1 MMSPLSAAPFT
12 MLMVF
17 YPGVAGNVYGGRIP
31 GQGAAY
37 VETLRK
43 RAFQFVEQIVLF
55 IKLGDDVAGLILC
68 CFRPASDV

>member
-12 MLMVF
+12 MLMF
-17 YPGVAGNVYGGRIP
+17 FTQALREMYIP
-31 GQGAAY
+31 GQRAAY

-43 RAFQFVEQIVLF
+43 RAFQFVEQLVPF

-68 CFRPASDV
+68 GFRPASDV